1 MENCQKYCWT
11 FSVCK
16 RQTVQ
21 EKLQL
26 VHQARS
32 LKKWVPQLQ
41 SGNDLF
47 FQNSFG
53 PPKFLLVLHSMVVS
67 SKDVG
72 TKLPSTT
79 TTTPPVAA
87 PFQVQAQAP
96 LHRWWQRFI
105 LVSWERGGLG
115 GLNRNSTEA
124 AQT

>member
-1 MENCQKYCWT
+1 MLAKENSRLSRKYIIHIEDTEIFC
-11 FSVCK
+11 SPNCCLG
-16 RQTVQ
+16 R
-21 EKLQL
+21 L
-26 VHQARS
+26 
-32 LKKWVPQLQ
+32 VPQLQ

-53 PPKFLLVLHSMVVS
+53 PPKFLLVLYMMVVS
-67 SKDVG
+67 SKDMG
-72 TKLPSTT
+72 SKLPSTT
-79 TTTPPVAA
+79 STTPPVAA

>member
-1 MENCQKYCWT
+1 MG
-11 FSVCK
+11 
-16 RQTVQ
+16 
-21 EKLQL
+21 
-26 VHQARS
+26 
-32 LKKWVPQLQ
+32 PQLQ

-47 FQNSFG
+47 LQNSFG
-53 PPKFLLVLHSMVVS
+53 LPKFLLVLHIMV
-67 SKDVG
+67 G
-72 TKLPSTT
+72 PGLPSTT